1 MHSQRDRLAVVAL
14 NFRVDVAV
22 VNHLFFIPR
31 EGERNIERSWPFWAA
46 TSAAARAFTFTMEM
60 VHDDVGVVFLA
71 SLLGED
77 RVEPLLVIS
86 GNEMA
91 PLDDFQSFLAAPTPF
106 LERGKW
112 GRVPPVRWRRLPSR
126 NPCERFHDSF
136 F

>member
-1 MHSQRDRLAVVAL
+1 MSLWSITC
-14 NFRVDVAV
+14 FSY
-22 VNHLFFIPR
+22 P
-31 EGERNIERSWPFWAA
+31 
-46 TSAAARAFTFTMEM
+46 ARARGTLKDRGPSGQRLQPRLGHLLSPMEM

-112 GRVPPVRWRRLPSR
+112 GRVPPVRRRRLPSR